1 MSSRQLSTPSL
12 PKQKPASVSK
22 PSQSP
27 ALSTAA
33 GTVLYTD
40 TVPIDAKEK
49 IMDSVYCKVA
59 DKYDSVTDVMSFYM
73 NKVWKQWFVER
84 MKPIPGEKLLDV
96 AGGTCEIAKRYLTY
110 QDEVNG
116 DSTSTV
122 HVVDF
127 NKDMLR
133 VGQHRLADTQWIK
146 DNRVT
151 FAQGNAEDLVDIA
164 DNSMDAYSISAGM
177 HNLPHPEKAVQE
189 AFRVLKPGGR
199 FACLEYGYVD
209 VPILGHISRW
219 YWDNM
224 LPAIGGWLA
233 NDRPSYERLARSVR
247 SFPHQKQFSQA
258 IRRAGFH
265 LPGKGYELYQ
275 CGMMVVYIATK
286 PLNA

>member
-1 MSSRQLSTPSL
+1 MSKRQLSTPSL
-12 PKQKPASVSK
+12 PKQKPASVSVS
-22 PSQSP
+22 SQLP
-27 ALSTAA
+27 GLSTGAA
-33 GTVLYTD
+33 LYTD

-49 IMDSVYCKVA
+49 IMDSVYCRVA
-59 DKYDSVTDVMSFYM
+59 DKYDSVTDVMSLYM

-84 MKPIPGEKLLDV
+84 MKPIPGEKLLEV

-110 QDEVNG
+110 QDKVNG

-133 VGQHRLADTQWIK
+133 VGQHRLAGTQWMK
-146 DNRVT
+146 DKRVT
-151 FAQGNAEDLVDIA
+151 FALGNAENLVNIA

-189 AFRVLKPGGR
+189 AYRVLKPGGR
-199 FACLEYGYVD
+199 FACLEYGHVD
-209 VPILGHISRW
+209 VPVFGHISRW

-224 LPAIGGWLA
+224 LPAIGQWLA
-233 NDRPSYERLARSVR
+233 NDRPSYDRLARSVR
-247 SFPHQKQFSQA
+247 SFPHQKQFAEA

-265 LPGKGYELYQ
+265 LPGKGYEQFQ